1 MSERAPLDVLIVED
15 DQGCVDLIGDVLHD
29 IGFNTIVADSV
40 EGALL
45 VVRSQPLRLI
55 ILDVML
61 ADGDGLQVL
70 DAVRSEPG
78 STSTPIIVCTAA
90 VFELSARRDLSGD
103 PLTALVVKP
112 FHIQSFVKVV
122 SDLLSS

>member
-1 MSERAPLDVLIVED
+1 MSDGVPLDILIVED
-15 DQGCVDLIGDVLHD
+15 DQGCVDLLGDVLRD

-40 EGALL
+40 ESALR

-55 ILDVML
+55 VLDVML
-61 ADGDGLQVL
+61 SDGDGLQVL

-78 STSTPIIVCTAA
+78 STSTPIVVCTAA
-90 VFELSARRDLSGD
+90 VFELGARRDLSGD

-122 SDLLSS
+122 SDLLAS